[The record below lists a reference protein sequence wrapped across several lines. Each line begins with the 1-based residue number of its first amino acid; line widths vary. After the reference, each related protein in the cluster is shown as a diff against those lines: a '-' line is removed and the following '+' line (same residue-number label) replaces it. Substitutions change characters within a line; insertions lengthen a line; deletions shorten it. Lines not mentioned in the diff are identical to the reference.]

1 MIVKF
6 WRRFLTSCLCV
17 LALPVF
23 LCLMIGRLLFFGAL
37 RMAAAARQ
45 TALGIRDR
53 PAPRQPQIMLLPFW
67 AAWIMAVVLLAASFA
82 GSIAVVA
89 QTQEWSL
96 QDQIITR
103 GAVSGLALLAF
114 YLAYHLALYGTAALQ
129 RALAHNLASL
139 IAFELA
145 ELRSEA
151 EARALVLTS
160 ARPSASPAFRLPN
173 FYDERED
180 IVKLLGRPTEQA
192 LERLLHSLEN
202 FNNIAADDL
211 DQHAE
216 ARLRHHLS
224 AVYDCLN
231 HAMRAIDP
239 FCRRVV

>member
-1 MIVKF
+1 VTIIF
-6 WRRFLTSCLCV
+6 WRRFLTSGLCV

-23 LCLMIGRLLFFGAL
+23 LGLLIGRLLFFGML
-37 RMAAAARQ
+37 RMIEAARQ
-45 TALGIRDR
+45 AVLEIRDL
-53 PAPRQPQIMLLPFW
+53 PMSRQSQVPLLPFW
-67 AAWIMAVVLLAASFA
+67 AAWIMAIALLAASFA

-89 QTQEWSL
+89 QTRDWSL

-103 GAVSGLALLAF
+103 GAVAGLALLAF
-114 YLAYHLALYGTAALQ
+114 YLAYRLALYGTAALQ
-129 RALAHNLASL
+129 RALAQNLALL

-160 ARPSASPAFRLPN
+160 ARPSLSPAFRLPN

-231 HAMRAIDP
+231 HAMRSIDP
-239 FCRRVV
+239 FCQRAV